1 MTEKGK
7 KVEWEGKLTEAL
19 ELSPYVRRAGG
30 PPTDVGGSAPIRIRG
45 TILWF
50 NVAKNIGALRTEDG
64 ERIEVPGAAFL
75 PGEKPVGR
83 CGGKVI
89 EFEALERSVAG
100 VAFIPEPSRRRARRR
115 RR

>member
-7 KVEWEGKLTEAL
+7 EVEWEGKLTAL

-30 PPTDVGGSAPIRIRG
+30 PPTNVGGSAPIRIRG

-50 NVAKNIGALRTEDG
+50 NVAKDIGALRTDDDK
-64 ERIEVPGAAFL
+64 RIEVPGTAFL

-83 CGGKVI
+83 CGGKTI
-89 EFEALERSVAG
+89 EFEVLDGSVAS